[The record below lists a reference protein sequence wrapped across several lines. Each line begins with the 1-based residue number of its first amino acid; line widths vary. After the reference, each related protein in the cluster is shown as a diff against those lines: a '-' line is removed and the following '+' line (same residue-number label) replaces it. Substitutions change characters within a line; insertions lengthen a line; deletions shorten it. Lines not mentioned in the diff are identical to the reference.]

1 MSRLFPDDQVCEA
14 YRRTRQSVPR
24 DLAGHPASL
33 ELTAR
38 YGRPGAR
45 A

>member
-1 MSRLFPDDQVCEA
+1 MSQLLPDDQVCEA
-14 YRRTRQSVPR
+14 YQRTRQSVPR

-33 ELTAR
+33 ELAAR
-38 YGRPGAR
+38 YGRAGAR